1 MTQPHVQLLY
11 LPDCPNYQPTR
22 ELIEQTGRELGI
34 ELDLE
39 LIAIN
44 DEQTAHRHR
53 FIGSPT
59 VLIDGDDVEP
69 DARECTNIALACRI
83 YRTAH
88 ETRGYPDR
96 ELLQTALR
104 ASRN

>member
-11 LPDCPNYQPTR
+11 LPDCPNYPPTR

-34 ELDLE
+34 DVDLE

-44 DEQTAHRHR
+44 DDESARR
-53 FIGSPT
+53 LGFLGSPT
-59 VLIDGDDVEP
+59 VRVDGRDVEP
-69 DARECTNIALACRI
+69 DARERTDIALSCRI
-83 YRTAH
+83 YRTKR

-96 ELLQTALR
+96 DLLETALH
-104 ASRN
+104 AYGT